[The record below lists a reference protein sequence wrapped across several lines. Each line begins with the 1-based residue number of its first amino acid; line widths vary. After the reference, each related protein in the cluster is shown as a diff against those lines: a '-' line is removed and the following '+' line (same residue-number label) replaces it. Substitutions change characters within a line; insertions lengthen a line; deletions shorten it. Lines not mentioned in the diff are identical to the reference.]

1 MHAKLRAIGTK
12 LLGGTP
18 RTNKRFPIAILSFN
32 RPHYLREV
40 LLSLRPQVD
49 EDDRITLFQDG
60 AWNPYSK
67 QRRTHPA
74 HIAVCVGLFREIIPW
89 GTVAESKY
97 NIGVAENYERAEQQI
112 FRRWREP
119 CGLFLEDDMVL
130 SPNYL
135 AVTKMLLDIA
145 QKEPRISYV
154 SAYGDLR
161 ASVAEQEA
169 RPRDLIPMHENW
181 GFAITR
187 RAWLDERPF
196 RRKYLRLIR
205 GRDYTRLDENAV
217 RQFFGKR
224 GWGNTF
230 ATQDAARWI
239 ASVDLGKVRV
249 TTFPCHARNIG
260 KVGLH
265 FSKES
270 YEQRKLG
277 ASVFFPGPPC
287 EPLPPSEE
295 QMKAWLEEERRRFAI
310 G

>member
-181 GFAITR
+181 GF
-187 RAWLDERPF
+187 EPV
-196 RRKYLRLIR
+196 
-205 GRDYTRLDENAV
+205 E
-217 RQFFGKR
+217 R
-224 GWGNTF
+224 GWTSGRSAANTF
-230 ATQDAARWI
+230 GSSEAGTTPGSMRMRSGSSSESAAGATRSRPRTPRAGLPRWI
-239 ASVDLGKVRV
+239 A
-249 TTFPCHARNIG
+249 A
-260 KVGLH
+260 
-265 FSKES
+265 
-270 YEQRKLG
+270 
-277 ASVFFPGPPC
+277 
-287 EPLPPSEE
+287 
-295 QMKAWLEEERRRFAI
+295 RFA
-310 G
+310 